1 VSGPIERIRQAD
13 LQALA
18 SRLTDASYRLSLVLG
33 APLRREV
40 GAPRIISLPSAET
53 GSP

>member
-1 VSGPIERIRQAD
+1 
-13 LQALA
+13 
-18 SRLTDASYRLSLVLG
+18 VLG

-40 GAPRIISLPSAET
+40 GAPRIISLPSAEI